1 MAQRYEGD
9 GRGREG
15 GRSKGTPN
23 KINQAAREALAKLVL
38 SPKALRQMAK
48 DMEALTPYQRVQ
60 MQEKLISY
68 LLPKMASVEADLSAQ
83 VEDVT
88 PRRLSMAEAAALL
101 KHLEDEY

>member
-15 GRSKGTPN
+15 GRTKGTPN

-48 DMEALTPYQRVQ
+48 DMEALTPFQRVQ

-83 VEDVT
+83 VEA
-88 PRRLSMAEAAALL
+88 PASRLSPEEVRQLWAKM
-101 KHLEDEY
+101 DEEY

>member
-15 GRSKGTPN
+15 GRAKGTPN

-48 DMEALTPYQRVQ
+48 DMEALTPYQRMQ

-83 VEDVT
+83 VEA
-88 PRRLSMAEAAALL
+88 PARRLSPEEIQEYF
-101 KHLEDEY
+101 KRLEEEY

>member
-15 GRSKGTPN
+15 GRTKGTPN

-38 SPKALRQMAK
+38 SQKALRQMAK
-48 DMEALTPYQRVQ
+48 DMEALTPFQRVQ

-83 VEDVT
+83 VEA
-88 PRRLSMAEAAALL
+88 PARRLSPEEFRKLWAKM
-101 KHLEDEY
+101 DEEY